1 MRYGLPALLVVVA
14 AALPA
19 YANGLLIPED
29 KNLPPLAMVHHRVKI
44 DIEDQVA
51 ITRIEQTFRNHTDR
65 QLEATYIFPIPK
77 GASVNKFS
85 MSVNGKDQSA
95 ELLKAGDA
103 AKVYT
108 DIVRR
113 TQDPGL
119 LEYIGNNLMRLRVFP
134 ILPKVDQRVTLSF
147 NAVIQSEGDVVEYI
161 HPLKTDGRA
170 TSTLED
176 FTVKATIKSQH
187 SVQNVYSPTHA
198 IALRKV
204 SDKETEVVFEKNQA
218 LLDKDFQLFYTTGH
232 KEIGLTPMFY
242 RPISSEGGYFLMLIS
257 PNMEVSKTNIIP
269 RDMVFVLDT
278 SGSMSGVKMDQAK
291 KALKY
296 CLDNLNPQDRFGLM
310 NFSTTVTRYRDNLTP
325 ASTEY
330 VENAR
335 KWVDNLRA
343 AGGTA
348 IQDALNAAQDMRTN
362 DDSRTFTVVFFTDGQ
377 PTIGETNPDKILK
390 AVGQK
395 NSANTRIFT
404 FGVGDDANAT
414 MLDQLA
420 DLTRAVSTYVRPA
433 EDIEVKVS
441 SLYSKISHPVLA
453 NLKLTT
459 GENVRL
465 EEVYPPNL
473 PDLFHGQQLVVL
485 GRYTG
490 NGSAAIRLSGT
501 MGKEPREFVY
511 ETAFAPTTGEERGF
525 VEHIWAR
532 RKVGYLLDQI
542 RVNGEKKELMDELL
556 ALAKKYAIATP
567 FTSHLIVPDQ
577 AMPVAQADPNNR
589 FALGMAGG
597 STRGG
602 PGIPAGPGM
611 MPGMGGFGGGAF
623 LPGAPTSRAG
633 GRGPGGAASK
643 PEGLAP
649 RDGKSEAGKVIDFA
663 KANQKVAGDVAN
675 GRGGYL
681 DKRLA
686 EEFEKENKGTAR
698 EKDANLRLKALDQA
712 QTQKKAYDDTKQ
724 ALARGEW
731 RRTQVNQLGVDLSCA
746 ANNLRCQDRIQATAQ
761 RSCNSR
767 TCIELGGVWIDE
779 GFDPAMTTVIV
790 KAQSEA
796 YFAILA
802 KQPKMK
808 DVFRLGNHLVWVTP
822 SKTALVIDT
831 DDGKDKLSDEEI
843 EKLFV
848 VKK

>member
-1 MRYGLPALLVVVA
+1 MRYGLPTLLLVVA

-19 YANGLLIPED
+19 HANGLLIPED

-147 NAVIQSEGDVVEYI
+147 NAVIPSEGDVVEYI
-161 HPLKTDGRA
+161 YPLKTDGKA
-170 TSTLED
+170 TSTLEE
-176 FTVKATIKSQH
+176 FIVKATIKSQH
-187 SVQNVYSPTHA
+187 SVQNIYSPTHA
-198 IALRKV
+198 IAVRKV
-204 SDKETEVVFEKNQA
+204 NDKESEVVFEKNQA

-257 PNMEVSKTNIIP
+257 PNMDVSKTNVIP

-348 IQDALNAAQDMRTN
+348 IQDALNAAQELRTS
-362 DDSRTFTVVFFTDGQ
+362 DDSRTFTIVFFTDGQ

-404 FGVGDDANAT
+404 FGVGDDVNAT

-420 DLTRAVSTYVRPA
+420 EQTRAISTYVRPA

-441 SLYSKISHPVLA
+441 SLYGKISHPVLA

-511 ETAFAPTTGEERGF
+511 ETSFAPKTGEERDF

-542 RVNGEKKELMDELL
+542 RINGEKKELMDELL

-567 FTSHLIVPDQ
+567 YTSHLIVPDQ
-577 AMPVAQADPNNR
+577 AMPVAQADPRNAP
-589 FALGMAGG
+589 ALGMMGARPGA
-597 STRGG
+597 SGG
-602 PGIPAGPGM
+602 PG
-611 MPGMGGFGGGAF
+611 GGFGGGGGAF
-623 LPGAPTSRAG
+623 LPGAPMPTTASGA
-633 GRGPGGAASK
+633 RGPGMPASK
-643 PEGLAP
+643 PEGLAS
-649 RDGKSEAGKVIDFA
+649 RDGKTEAGKVIDFA
-663 KANQKVAGDVAN
+663 RANQKAPGDVAN

-686 EEFEKENKGTAR
+686 EEFDKENKGDD
-698 EKDANLRLKALDQA
+698 KYKNSNLRLKALEQA
-712 QTQKKAYDDTKQ
+712 QNQKKAYDGAKD
-724 ALARGEW
+724 ALARGEY
-731 RRTQVNQLGVDLSCA
+731 RRTQVERLGVDLSCA
-746 ANNLRCQDRIQATAQ
+746 ANNLRCQDRVQATAQ
-761 RSCNSR
+761 RSCNNR